1 MRGKIAIVTGASRG
15 IGKAIAL
22 GYAREGAT
30 VVVAARSET
39 APSERLPG
47 SIHETVEQI
56 EALGGRALAVR
67 CDVTDEASVNAMVE
81 TAMSQF
87 GRVDVLVNN
96 AAVDF
101 PSKVADMPLKRWE
114 IIFRVGLTGPFLCS
128 RAVLPAMIAQRG
140 GSIINITSHA
150 GSERGSG
157 TVGYSAAYAA
167 AKAGLDRFTWALAA
181 EVGRHNIAVNALM
194 PSKVIDTEGMRLWA
208 TEEQKR
214 SFVPPDLMV
223 ECAIFLARQDASGV
237 TGTIATD
244 DEYVVWHG
252 LTVPGTAAP
261 TRPVSVPAAPGTGPG
276 TA

>member
-1 MRGKIAIVTGASRG
+1 VRGKIAIVTGASRG

-47 SIHETVEQI
+47 TIHETVDQI
-56 EALGGRALAVR
+56 VAMGGRALAVR
-67 CDVTDEASVNAMVE
+67 CDVTDEASVNEMVRTTLE
-81 TAMSQF
+81 EF

-101 PSKVADMPLKRWE
+101 PSRVSEMPLKRWE
-114 IIFRVGLTGPFLCS
+114 VVLRVSLTGPFLCS
-128 RAVLPAMIAQRG
+128 RAVLPAMIAQGG
-140 GSIINITSHA
+140 GSIINISSKA
-150 GSERGSG
+150 GSERGTG
-157 TVGYSAAYAA
+157 MVGYSAAYAA

-194 PSKVIDTEGMRLWA
+194 PSKVIDTEGMRMWA

-214 SFVPPDLMV
+214 GFAPPDMMV
-223 ECAIFLARQDASGV
+223 ACAVFLADQDARGV
-237 TGTIATD
+237 TGTIASD
-244 DEYVVWHG
+244 DEYAVWHG
-252 LTVPGTAAP
+252 LSVQGTA
-261 TRPVSVPAAPGTGPG
+261 
-276 TA
+276 

>member
-1 MRGKIAIVTGASRG
+1 MKGKVAIVTGASRG

-81 TAMSQF
+81 QTLAEF

-101 PSKVADMPLKRWE
+101 PSKVVDMPAQALGG
-114 IIFRVGLTGPFLCS
+114 RVPGGPH
-128 RAVLPAMIAQRG
+128 RAVPVLQGGAAGHDRAGRRQHHQHHLARRLRERAPAPWATAPPTPPPRP
-140 GSIINITSHA
+140 GSTASPTRWRPRW
-150 GSERGSG
+150 GS
-157 TVGYSAAYAA
+157 
-167 AKAGLDRFTWALAA
+167 
-181 EVGRHNIAVNALM
+181 HNIAVNAVM
-194 PSKVIDTEGMRLWA
+194 PVRRHRHGGHEHVGHRRAEEDLRGAGRRMVACRRLPGPSR
-208 TEEQKR
+208 TPR
-214 SFVPPDLMV
+214 
-223 ECAIFLARQDASGV
+223 AS
-237 TGTIATD
+237 
-244 DEYVVWHG
+244 
-252 LTVPGTAAP
+252 
-261 TRPVSVPAAPGTGPG
+261 PAASPATTSTSCGTG
-276 TA
+276 

>member
-1 MRGKIAIVTGASRG
+1 VRGKIAIVTGASRG

-22 GYAREGAT
+22 AYARQGAA

-56 EALGGRALAVR
+56 EAMGGRALAVR
-67 CDVTDEASVNAMVE
+67 CDVTDEASVNALVE
-81 TAMSQF
+81 ATLAQF

-101 PSKVADMPLKRWE
+101 PSRVTDMPLKRWE
-114 IIFRVGLTGPFLCS
+114 VVFRVGLTGPFLCC
-128 RAVLPAMIAQRG
+128 RAVLPAMIAQGG
-140 GSIINITSHA
+140 GSIINISSKA
-150 GSERGSG
+150 GSERGTG

-167 AKAGLDRFTWALAA
+167 AKAGIDRFTYALAA
-181 EVGRHNIAVNALM
+181 EAGQYNIAVNAVM
-194 PSKVIDTEGMRLWA
+194 PSKVIDTEGMRMWA

-214 SFVPPDLMV
+214 GFAPPDAMV
-223 ECAIFLARQDASGV
+223 ACAVFLARQDARGV
-237 TGTIATD
+237 TGTIASD

-252 LTVPGTAAP
+252 L
-261 TRPVSVPAAPGTGPG
+261 SVGAGA
-276 TA
+276 